1 MQKKSSLC
9 AVLVLVISLIGCGK
23 EEEPEEAVRLSV
35 SVAEEAVQ
43 DEGSGEQLSEE
54 AAATEE
60 AVQISDLDIQKLEV
74 TLEMQWDGYEK
85 LREKAE
91 LYDGLGNGITE
102 AELRELVQSE
112 IIKCYEEN
120 TLLAVE
126 LKTLILGSVGV
137 DVPSGFA
144 TGDKALEDYAAY
156 VKNTIS
162 EAVTAN
168 IDGVISEVA
177 GDEVKEILK
186 DGVNGAVAEYKKNG
200 TFEDVL
206 LGAYNS
212 ITDGV
217 TAKIQNELREQAVA
231 VLDETTGGLFSV
243 VQEMQRYDSAADYF
257 MDKADKETGG
267 LLGSISGITGYDA
280 TPGALLQSVS
290 ASAKSSVWEIKNFL
304 DKETLT
310 SADISEMMYSFSNFA
325 MAMDTL
331 AEYGAEVNFSWNEN
345 YKKMQLLYDGFMN
358 NEVMIEMLSSRGDIA
373 NCQIDASMLYELP
386 ETEGI
391 TYLYD
396 APVLREDE
404 AQLSNSEKYEILTM
418 RMEELGSA
426 VEVLQNK
433 LAALPDLAAELA
445 DYRAQIEQTKND
457 CSALISYEVLNF
469 TAGYDSAGLQT
480 MEDFNK
486 MSNAVGE
493 IAKFTPYGFFVN
505 MLTSM
510 AISNTDDYYEVMERI
525 NNSFAACYEQIV
537 LEAREAVAVLESR
550 INFYDDLVTENDNMN
565 ETFNNLSLL
574 RYMLENNSIDLS
586 AYETA
591 AEEKLYLLA
600 LQADVMK
607 NIYQT
612 LYEDSS
618 FTNVYAK
625 QYGEIMDIVD
635 PGREGIMEDVVSIEE
650 MEAALVPILRA
661 GVEATFSMKST
672 LNSPYDERRIS
683 AAGGNACFVF
693 SPNGSIIQASHSKG
707 GYSINYFS
715 DGSPFFINGYY
726 VYNGRVLNPT
736 EEMDEA
742 LLLEHAKWIR
752 ENYTNKKFAKEVEDH
767 IRVLKSFQ
775 ADGN

>member
-1 MQKKSSLC
+1 MRH
-9 AVLVLVISLIGCGK
+9 AVSQVLTAG
-23 EEEPEEAVRLSV
+23 R
-35 SVAEEAVQ
+35 
-43 DEGSGEQLSEE
+43 
-54 AAATEE
+54 
-60 AVQISDLDIQKLEV
+60 
-74 TLEMQWDGYEK
+74 
-85 LREKAE
+85 
-91 LYDGLGNGITE
+91 
-102 AELRELVQSE
+102 
-112 IIKCYEEN
+112 
-120 TLLAVE
+120 
-126 LKTLILGSVGV
+126 VGV

-457 CSALISYEVLNF
+457 CSALINYEVLNF

-480 MEDFNK
+480 MENFNK

-493 IAKFTPYGFFVN
+493 IAKFTPYGFFCEY
-505 MLTSM
+505 
-510 AISNTDDYYEVMERI
+510 A
-525 NNSFAACYEQIV
+525 
-537 LEAREAVAVLESR
+537 
-550 INFYDDLVTENDNMN
+550 DLHG
-565 ETFNNLSLL
+565 
-574 RYMLENNSIDLS
+574 
-586 AYETA
+586 
-591 AEEKLYLLA
+591 
-600 LQADVMK
+600 
-607 NIYQT
+607 NI
-612 LYEDSS
+612 
-618 FTNVYAK
+618 
-625 QYGEIMDIVD
+625 QY
-635 PGREGIMEDVVSIEE
+635 R
-650 MEAALVPILRA
+650 
-661 GVEATFSMKST
+661 
-672 LNSPYDERRIS
+672 
-683 AAGGNACFVF
+683 
-693 SPNGSIIQASHSKG
+693 
-707 GYSINYFS
+707 
-715 DGSPFFINGYY
+715 
-726 VYNGRVLNPT
+726 
-736 EEMDEA
+736 
-742 LLLEHAKWIR
+742 
-752 ENYTNKKFAKEVEDH
+752 
-767 IRVLKSFQ
+767 
-775 ADGN
+775 